1 MASNLSVLR
10 QDDFTGGLNL
20 RADQFQ
26 LAPNES
32 PRMLN
37 VEIDPRGGIFSRGAM
52 RRTNA
57 TAVTP
62 TNWNP
67 TGMYSFFASTHR
79 LMLSTGYKASVNG
92 DVFWST
98 DCSSYTS
105 LGVPVTSSFGASF
118 ASWGEDLYI
127 STGSGS
133 VAYKWSTDSIP
144 PVLSAL
150 TSSGPTFQNSYTS
163 PTLPAV
169 FFPRCEHVVTHAGKI
184 FAANI
189 TENGVAYPNR
199 IRWSHPNLPGNWAA
213 DDYIDIN
220 TGSVGITALAVFSGH
235 IVVFKED
242 AVFAIFGYDS
252 DTFQVVEVSR
262 SVGAVNPGSVATT
275 ESGVYFYSHPNGL
288 MLYNGNGVVD
298 LFQPIRPAI
307 VDGHVNSASTSSIN
321 VNYINRRI
329 WVSLPYSETTNETKP
344 SVSFVYDGTVNESGA
359 WLMFSTYDGC
369 GIAAGLTFNQSDGTT
384 KHIVAH
390 PTQPYT
396 LTVDNYDNALDN
408 VTGTDNQFVSRY
420 RTRWFDA
427 GSYSSNKMFRRPA
440 LVVKQTPSASQLNV
454 VVYGN
459 YEEAENG
466 ELKQYLVDI
475 PASGS
480 GMLWGYALWDYA
492 TWGAANPGSQV
503 VNGRS
508 IGLAKSVQLEF
519 VGSPAQ
525 KWGVNSFTLKYNP
538 RKVKA

>member
-1 MASNLSVLR
+1 MATNLKVLR

-32 PRMLN
+32 PKMLN

-67 TGMYSFFASTHR
+67 TSLYSFFASTHR
-79 LMLSTGYKASVNG
+79 LMLSTGYNASVNG

-98 DCSSYTS
+98 DGSSYAS
-105 LGVPVTSSFGASF
+105 LSIPVTDSFGASF
-118 ASWGEDLYI
+118 ASWGEDLYVA
-127 STGSGS
+127 TGSGS
-133 VAYKWSTDSIP
+133 VAYKWDGTTTT
-144 PVLSAL
+144 AL
-150 TSSGPTFQNSYTS
+150 TASGPTFQNSYTA

-169 FFPRCEHVVTHAGKI
+169 YFPKSKHTVTHAGKV
-184 FAANI
+184 FVAATN
-189 TENGVAYPNR
+189 ENGIEYPNR

-213 DDYIDIN
+213 NDYIDIN
-220 TGSVGITALAVFSGH
+220 TGSVGITAIAVFSGH
-235 IVVFKED
+235 LVVFKSD
-242 AVFAIFGYDS
+242 AVFAVFGYDS

-262 SVGAVNPGSVATT
+262 AVGAVNPGAVATT
-275 ESGVYFYSHPNGL
+275 EYGVFFYSHPDGL
-288 MLYNGNGVVD
+288 MLYNGEGIAD
-298 LFQPIRPAI
+298 LFQPLRPAI
-307 VDGHVNSASTSSIN
+307 VNGFINAAATNAIN
-321 VNYINRRI
+321 VNYINRRV
-329 WVSLPYSETTNETKP
+329 WVSVPYSETTTSTTP
-344 SVSFVYDGTVNESGA
+344 TVSFVFDNTVNKSGA

-369 GIAAGLTFNQSDGTT
+369 GLSAGLTFVQTNGTV

-396 LTVDNYDNALDN
+396 LTVDNYGNAYDN
-408 VTGTDNQFVSRY
+408 VTGVDNQFTSRY

-427 GSYSSNKMFRRPA
+427 GSYAQNKMFRRPS
-440 LVVKQTPSASQLNV
+440 LVVKQTPSASSLELV
-454 VVYGN
+454 IYGN

-466 ELKQYLVDI
+466 EMKQYTVSI
-475 PASGS
+475 PAAG
-480 GMLWGYALWDYA
+480 GTMLWGYALWGSA

-508 IGLAKSVQLEF
+508 IGLAKSIQIEF

-525 KWGVNSFTLKYNP
+525 NWGVNSFTLKYNP

>member
-1 MASNLSVLR
+1 MATGLRVLR

-32 PRMLN
+32 PKMLN

-52 RRTNA
+52 RRTNT
-57 TAVTP
+57 TAITP

-67 TGMYSFFASTHR
+67 TGLYSFFASTHR
-79 LMLSTGYKASVNG
+79 LMLSTGYSPDGGGTNG

-98 DCSSYTS
+98 DCSAYTS
-105 LGVPVTSSFGASF
+105 LAIPVTTRFGASF

-127 STGSGS
+127 TTGSGS
-133 VAYKWSTDSIP
+133 VSYKWDGTTKT
-144 PVLSAL
+144 AL

-169 FFPRCEHVVTHAGKI
+169 FFPRAEHTVTHAGKI
-184 FAANI
+184 FVAN
-189 TENGVAYPNR
+189 TVENGVIYPNR
-199 IRWSHPNLPGNWAA
+199 IRWSHPNLPGNWAEN
-213 DDYIDIN
+213 DYIDIN

-242 AVFAIFGYDS
+242 AVFAVFGYDS

-262 SVGAVNPGSVATT
+262 SVGAINPGSVATT
-275 ESGVYFYSHPNGL
+275 ESGVYFYSHPDGL
-288 MLYNGNGVVD
+288 MLYNGNGIVD
-298 LFQPIRPAI
+298 LFQSIRPAL
-307 VDGHVNSASTSSIN
+307 VSGFVNSAATSAIN

-329 WVSLPYSETTNETKP
+329 WVSVPYSETSSETKP
-344 SVSFVYDGTVNESGA
+344 SVAFVYDNTVNKSGA

-369 GIAAGLTFNQSDGTT
+369 GVSAGLTFTQTNGAT
-384 KHIVAH
+384 KHVVVH

-408 VTGTDNQFVSRY
+408 VTGTDNQFTSRY

-427 GSYSSNKMFRRPA
+427 GSYAQNKMFRRPS
-440 LVVKQTPSASQLNV
+440 LVVKQTSTASQLNV
-454 VVYGN
+454 VAYGN

-466 ELKQYLVDI
+466 EMKQYVIQI

-480 GMLWGYALWDYA
+480 GMLWGYALWGTA

>member
-1 MASNLSVLR
+1 MATNLRVLR

-32 PRMLN
+32 PKMLN
-37 VEIDPRGGIFSRGAM
+37 VEIDPRGGVFSRGAM
-52 RRTNA
+52 RRTNT
-57 TAVTP
+57 TAITP

-67 TGMYSFFASTHR
+67 TSLYSFFASTHR
-79 LMLSTGYKASVNG
+79 LMLSTGYSGSGGGGVNG

-98 DCSSYTS
+98 DCSSYAS
-105 LGVPVTSSFGASF
+105 LSIPVTTPFGASF

-127 STGSGS
+127 ATGSGS
-133 VAYKWSTDSIP
+133 VAYKWDGTTKT
-144 PVLSAL
+144 AL

-169 FFPRCEHVVTHAGKI
+169 FFPRCKHVVTHAGKI
-184 FAANI
+184 FAANT
-189 TENGVAYPNR
+189 TENGVDYPNR
-199 IRWSHPNLPGNWAA
+199 VRWSHPNLPGNWAA

-252 DTFQVVEVSR
+252 DTFQVVEISR
-262 SVGAVNPGSVATT
+262 SVGAVSPGSVATT
-275 ESGVYFYSHPNGL
+275 ESGVYFYSHPDGL
-288 MLYNGNGVVD
+288 MLYNGNAIID
-298 LFQPIRPAI
+298 LFQPLRPAI
-307 VDGHVNSASTSSIN
+307 ADGHVNSSATQAIN
-321 VNYINRRI
+321 VNYINRRV
-329 WVSLPYSETTNETKP
+329 WVSVPYSETTSETKP
-344 SVSFVYDGTVNESGA
+344 TVSFVYDNTVNKSGA

-369 GIAAGLTFNQSDGTT
+369 GISAGLTFTQTDGTT
-384 KHIVAH
+384 KHVVAH
-390 PTQPYT
+390 PTHAYT
-396 LTVDNYDNALDN
+396 LEVDNYVDSTDN
-408 VTGTDNQFVSRY
+408 VTGVDNQFTSRY

-440 LVVKQTPSASQLNV
+440 IVVKQTSLASQLNV

-466 ELKQYLVDI
+466 EMKQYVVEI

-480 GMLWGYALWDYA
+480 GMLWGYALWGYA

>member
-1 MASNLSVLR
+1 MATNLRVIR

-32 PRMLN
+32 PKMLN

-52 RRTNA
+52 RRTNT
-57 TAVTP
+57 TAITP

-67 TGMYSFFASTHR
+67 TSLYSFFASTHK
-79 LMLSTGYKASVNG
+79 LMLSTGYSASVNG
-92 DVFWST
+92 DVFWSN

-127 STGSGS
+127 ATGSGS
-133 VAYKWSTDSIP
+133 AAYKWSTGSAP
-144 PVLSAL
+144 PVLTAL

-169 FFPRCEHVVTHAGKI
+169 FFPRCKHVVTHAGKI
-184 FAANI
+184 FAVNT
-189 TENGVAYPNR
+189 TENGVEYPNR

-220 TGSVGITALAVFSGH
+220 TGSVGITAVSVFSGH

-275 ESGVYFYSHPNGL
+275 ESGVYFYSHPDGL
-288 MLYNGNGVVD
+288 MLYNGNDIVD
-298 LFQPIRPAI
+298 LFQPLRPAL
-307 VDGHVNSASTSSIN
+307 VNGYVNAAATQAIN
-321 VNYINRRI
+321 VNYINRRV
-329 WVSLPYSETTNETKP
+329 WVSVPYSETSSSTHPT
-344 SVSFVYDGTVNESGA
+344 VSFVYDNTVNKSGA
-359 WLMFSTYDGC
+359 WLMFSSYDGF
-369 GIAAGLTFNQSDGTT
+369 GISAGLTFTQTDGST
-384 KHIVAH
+384 KHVVAH

-396 LTVDNYDNALDN
+396 LTVDNYNNAMDN
-408 VTGTDNQFVSRY
+408 VTGTDNQFTSRY
-420 RTRWFDA
+420 RTRWIDA
-427 GSYSSNKMFRRPA
+427 GSYSSNKMFRRPS
-440 LVVKQTPSASQLNV
+440 LVVKQTSTASQLNV

-459 YEEAENG
+459 YEEAEDG
-466 ELKQYLVDI
+466 EMKQYIIDI
-475 PASGS
+475 PASGA
-480 GMLWGYALWDYA
+480 GMLWGYALWGSA